1 MIVPAVCHLDREAI
15 RLRIAA
21 MKAAEGDGSEVPQAA
36 DGAQGSAT
44 MLHKSA
50 MDEEKEPK
58 RWGAHCSCARIC
70 RVCTLLCAPQLTI
83 PSELD
88 ALFVFCSRNRLACSA
103 IMSNTSSQI
112 AVART
117 GRHFGRQ

>member
-36 DGAQGSAT
+36 DGAEGSAP
-44 MLHKSA
+44 MLHTST
-50 MDEEKEPK
+50 MDEEKERK
-58 RWGAHCSCARIC
+58 RWSALCCAACIC
-70 RVCTLLCAPQLTI
+70 RVCTLPCSPQLTI
-83 PSELD
+83 PSEFGAVL
-88 ALFVFCSRNRLACSA
+88 VFCSSSRPACSA